1 MKERKDREKLKK
13 KYLEL
18 EERFR
23 RKTMNNLSQVRH
35 IMLLFFCYLQY

>member
-1 MKERKDREKLKK
+1 MKERKDKEKLKK

-23 RKTMNNLSQVRH
+23 RKTMNNPSQVRH
-35 IMLLFFCYLQY
+35 IML